1 MTTVQK
7 VADSIDKLMFDQ
19 GKRNKDLA
27 ELLKVTPTQAS
38 MIRRGLSQLNTNDL
52 FIVAHWLNVG
62 ADDLARGYALTSLA
76 S

>member
-52 FIVAHWLNVG
+52 FVVAHWLNVG
-62 ADDLARGYALTSLA
+62 ADDLARGYTLTSLA